1 MGGCSIPTESYAF
14 PIPMEIGNSL
24 QPETKEDRPRS
35 VTPNSFT
42 TVVSPEEETRERVP
56 WQRAR
61 ATDASH

>member
-1 MGGCSIPTESYAF
+1 MGWCSIPTESYAF
-14 PIPMEIGNSL
+14 PIPMKIGNPL

-35 VTPNSFT
+35 VTPKSLT